1 MHAII
6 ILKQNTVLAKSDFW
20 SKIRQPAPVSPNN
33 HPPTEVTKLFS
44 LDELAAGLSLL
55 KPGKAAGFDE
65 EMLQ

>member
-1 MHAII
+1 MYARYNNF
-6 ILKQNTVLAKSDFW
+6 KTNTVLAKSDFW

-44 LDELAAGLSLL
+44 LDELAAGLL
-55 KPGKAAGFDE
+55 KPGKAAGLDE